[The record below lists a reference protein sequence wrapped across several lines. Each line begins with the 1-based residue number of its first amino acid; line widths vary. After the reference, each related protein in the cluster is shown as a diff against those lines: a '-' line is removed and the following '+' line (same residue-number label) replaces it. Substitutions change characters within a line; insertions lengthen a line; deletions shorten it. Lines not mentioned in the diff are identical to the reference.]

1 MIMTDVWSYRAVVFA
16 LCLVSSSVAVG
27 GISLASQDKKM
38 PPELFALASGCTGS
52 LVGLLAPSP
61 RRSE

>member
-1 MIMTDVWSYRAVVFA
+1 MIDVWSYRIVVFA
-16 LCLVSSSVAVG
+16 LCLISSSVVG

-38 PPELFALASGCTGS
+38 PQELTALASGCVGA
-52 LVGLLAPSP
+52 LIGLLAPSP

>member
-1 MIMTDVWSYRAVVFA
+1 MIDVWSYRIVVFA
-16 LCLVSSSVAVG
+16 LCLISSSVVG

-38 PPELFALASGCTGS
+38 PQELTALASGCVGALT
-52 LVGLLAPSP
+52 GLLVPSL

>member
-1 MIMTDVWSYRAVVFA
+1 MIDVWSYRIVVFA
-16 LCLVSSSVAVG
+16 LCLISSSVVVG

-38 PPELFALASGCTGS
+38 PQELTALASGCVGA
-52 LVGLLAPSP
+52 LIGLLAPSP